1 MPRLL
6 CLLCCAAS
14 TVALQVSPARLD
26 WLREAEKKH
35 GRVAM
40 VAVPALATIASVTG
54 EDPVPWLN
62 SQPAAS
68 QLVFYSA
75 AGLLET
81 LNLKRLGKGFTL
93 KAGQT
98 PGAVIP
104 FVNASEN
111 LQFVEDV
118 TGRVAM
124 LGAAAMLSS
133 SVFLAS

>member
-6 CLLCCAAS
+6 FLLCCAAS
-14 TVALQVSPARLD
+14 TVALQLSPARLD

-40 VAVPALATIASVTG
+40 AALPALATIASVTG
-54 EDPVPWLN
+54 EDPLPWLN

-81 LNLKRLGKGFTL
+81 VNLKRFGKGFTL
-93 KAGQT
+93 KPGET
-98 PGAVIP
+98 PGRVIP
-104 FVNASEN
+104 FLNASEN

-118 TGRVAM
+118 SGRVAM
-124 LGAAAMLSS
+124 LATAAML
-133 SVFLAS
+133 ASALPSA